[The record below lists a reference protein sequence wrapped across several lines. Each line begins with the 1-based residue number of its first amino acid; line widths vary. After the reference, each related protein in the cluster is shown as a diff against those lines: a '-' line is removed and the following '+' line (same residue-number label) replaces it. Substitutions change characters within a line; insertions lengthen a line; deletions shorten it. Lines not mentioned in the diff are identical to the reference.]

1 MDLPT
6 EYSYKFYCML
16 NNENRKKHINK
27 KINKNKRKTRKE
39 EKIS

>member
-1 MDLPT
+1 
-6 EYSYKFYCML
+6 ML

-39 EKIS
+39 GKIS